1 MRLFGRHAVEEAAQG
16 GLAGVGTFFDPAD
29 RDADHRPADH
39 RQVEG
44 GGAVANAAA
53 VFSGGHIQA
62 QVQARFNAPI
72 AAVGSQ
78 HFPGT
83 EGGAGA
89 RTEQILGF
97 DLCGG
102 VFLTVKAAGQAGRL
116 LHEGESH
123 GLGRGVE
130 GDEAARL
137 GAAAIALAEL
147 NRVGFNLRG
156 KKRAPNLGRVVARFR
171 RRPSDCL

>member
-1 MRLFGRHAVEEAAQG
+1 MRLFSRHVVEEAAQG

-29 RDADHRPADH
+29 RDADPRTADH

-44 GGAVANAAA
+44 GGAVVNAAA
-53 VFSGGHIQA
+53 VFFGGHIQA

-102 VFLTVKAAGQAGRL
+102 VFLTVEAAGQPGRL
-116 LHEGESH
+116 LHEGENH

-137 GAAAIALAEL
+137 RAAAIAFTGLGGG
-147 NRVGFNLRG
+147 GFNFRG
-156 KKRAPNLGRVVARFR
+156 KKRAPDLGRVVARFP

>member
-1 MRLFGRHAVEEAAQG
+1 MRLFSRHVVEEAAQG

-29 RDADHRPADH
+29 RDANHRPADH

-53 VFSGGHIQA
+53 VFAGRHIQA

-78 HFPGT
+78 HFLGA
-83 EGGAGA
+83 EGGAGT
-89 RTEQILGF
+89 RTEQVLGL
-97 DLCGG
+97 DLRGG
-102 VFLTVKAAGQAGRL
+102 VFLTVAAAGQTGGL
-116 LHEGESH
+116 LHERESH
-123 GLGRGVE
+123 GLGRRVE

-137 GAAAIALAEL
+137 GAAAIALADL

-156 KKRAPNLGRVVARFR
+156 KKRAPNLDRVVARFW

>member
-1 MRLFGRHAVEEAAQG
+1 MRLFSRHVVEEAAQG
-16 GLAGVGTFFDPAD
+16 GLAGVGTFFDPTD
-29 RDADHRPADH
+29 RDADHRATDH

-44 GGAVANAAA
+44 RGAVTNATA
-53 VFSGGHIQA
+53 VFAGRHIQA
-62 QVQARFNAPI
+62 QVQTRFNAPI

-78 HFPGT
+78 QFPGA
-83 EGGAGA
+83 EGGAGT
-89 RTEQILGF
+89 RTEQILGLDF
-97 DLCGG
+97 RGR
-102 VFLTVKAAGQAGRL
+102 VFLTVEAAGQTGGL
-116 LHEGESH
+116 LHERESH
-123 GLGRGVE
+123 GLGRRVE

>member
-1 MRLFGRHAVEEAAQG
+1 MRLFSRHVVEEAAQG

-29 RDADHRPADH
+29 RRADHRPADH

-53 VFSGGHIQA
+53 VFSGRHIQA
-62 QVQARFNAPI
+62 QVQACFNAPI
-72 AAVGSQ
+72 AAVSSQ
-78 HFPGT
+78 HFPSA
-83 EGGAGA
+83 EGGTGT
-89 RTEQILGF
+89 RTEQILGL
-97 DLCGG
+97 DLRGG
-102 VFLTVKAAGQAGRL
+102 VFLTVEAAGQTGGL

-130 GDEAARL
+130 GDEATRL
-137 GAAAIALAEL
+137 GAAAIALADL
-147 NRVGFNLRG
+147 NRVGFSLRG
-156 KKRAPNLGRVVARFR
+156 KKRAPNLGRVVARFG

>member
-1 MRLFGRHAVEEAAQG
+1 MVEEAAQG

-29 RDADHRPADH
+29 RDADHRATDH

-44 GGAVANAAA
+44 RGAVANAAA
-53 VFSGGHIQA
+53 VFAGGHIQA
-62 QVQARFNAPI
+62 QVQARFNAPM
-72 AAVGSQ
+72 AAVGLQ
-78 HFPGT
+78 HFPGA

-89 RTEQILGF
+89 RTEQILGL
-97 DLCGG
+97 DVLGR
-102 VFLTVKAAGQAGRL
+102 VFLTVEAAGQTGGL

-130 GDEAARL
+130 GDKAARL
-137 GAAAIALAEL
+137 GAAAIEFADL
-147 NRVGFNLRG
+147 NRVGFKLRG
-156 KKRAPNLGRVVARFR
+156 KKRATNLGRVVARFW